1 MARDAVK
8 SIAAVPDE
16 ILERFRAIPTS
27 TICDGYV
34 KAGVRSPERVVI
46 AGVRPVQANNLHTLR
61 AVGRARTQR
70 RVLVRDAARLGQAA
84 NPKLFHGFVEDV
96 APGDFLVIAAPPGP
110 PGAIFGGKLA
120 QIAKLRGAAGVVV
133 DGATRDVAEIIEH
146 DLPVWAQSVTPIAGG
161 YARYSI
167 VELNCPVNC
176 GGVEVMPG
184 DVIVADADGVV
195 VIDPQDIALLL
206 PACEQIQASE
216 DASARALASG
226 KSVEQTFA
234 SRTYV
239 WDARNKADAQ
249 RKDHPSKRG
258 KKVTPVKSPGRK

>member
-1 MARDAVK
+1 MAAAIPRVADA
-8 SIAAVPDE
+8 

-34 KAGVRSPERVVI
+34 KVGIRIPERVVVDGMLPMHGPT
-46 AGVRPVQANNLHTLR
+46 AHLVR

-70 RVLVRDAARLGQAA
+70 RVLVRDASRLGQAA
-84 NPKLFHGFVEDV
+84 NPKLFHGFVEDAV
-96 APGDFLVIAAPPGP
+96 PGDFLVIAAPPGP
-110 PGAIFGGKLA
+110 PGAVFGGKLA
-120 QIAKLRGAAGVVV
+120 QIAKMRGAAGVIVG
-133 DGATRDVAEIIEH
+133 GATRDVAEIIAH

-161 YARYSI
+161 YAKYSI
-167 VELNCPVNC
+167 VELNVPVNC
-176 GGVEVMPG
+176 GGIEIMPG

-195 VIDPQDIALLL
+195 VIAPEDIEKLL

-226 KSVEQTFA
+226 KSVKETFA

-239 WDARNKADAQ
+239 WDAH
-249 RKDHPSKRG
+249 RKDLKSKPSVDKPKR
-258 KKVTPVKSPGRK
+258 PRRS

>member
-1 MARDAVK
+1 MAAATPKVADA
-8 SIAAVPDE
+8 

-34 KAGVRSPERVVI
+34 KAGIRAPERVVVG
-46 AGVRPVQANNLHTLR
+46 GVVAMHAPTAHLVR

-84 NPKLFHGFVEDV
+84 NPKLFHGFVEDA

-110 PGAIFGGKLA
+110 PGAVFGGKLA
-120 QIAKLRGAAGVVV
+120 QIAKLRGAAGVLV
-133 DGATRDVAEIIEH
+133 DGATRDVAEIIGH

-161 YARYSI
+161 YAKYSI
-167 VELNCPVNC
+167 VELNCAVNC
-176 GGVEVMPG
+176 GGIEIMPG

-195 VIDPQDIALLL
+195 VIPPGDIELLL

-216 DASARALASG
+216 DASARALAAG
-226 KSVEQTFA
+226 KSVEETFA

-239 WDARNKADAQ
+239 WDAQ
-249 RKDHPSKRG
+249 RKDLKSNPAKATKAG
-258 KKVTPVKSPGRK
+258 KGK